1 MKNESTSESLKAIA
15 NKANGKV
22 GEMAK
27 KSTEIVKKS
36 KKAVYDAV
44 DVNGDG
50 QVDIEDVILLAFK
63 VPGVAVK
70 RDVFL
75 KQELMGKC
83 SRENVDSVVEGRS
96 LYEVID
102 TEKIDKIAKSII
114 QNERLKVSGK
124 LRHRPRKIFRLRFRH
139 GSGAYGHGPH
149 EDQRPETDFRQRHPV
164 PEPVLRREKQ

>member
-102 TEKIDKIAKSII
+102 TEKIDKIAKSIWNI
-114 QNERLKVSGK
+114 GGVRNARGCCNGGYNSYGYSSILWMFVACCTETYVSVW
-124 LRHRPRKIFRLRFRH
+124 IFSNR
-139 GSGAYGHGPH
+139 
-149 EDQRPETDFRQRHPV
+149 V
-164 PEPVLRREKQ
+164 

>member
-1 MKNESTSESLKAIA
+1 
-15 NKANGKV
+15 
-22 GEMAK
+22 MAK

-114 QNERLKVSGK
+114 QNERLKVSGISAGVRNARGCCNGGYNSYGYSSI
-124 LRHRPRKIFRLRFRH
+124 LWMFVACCTETYVSVWIFSNR
-139 GSGAYGHGPH
+139 
-149 EDQRPETDFRQRHPV
+149 V
-164 PEPVLRREKQ
+164 